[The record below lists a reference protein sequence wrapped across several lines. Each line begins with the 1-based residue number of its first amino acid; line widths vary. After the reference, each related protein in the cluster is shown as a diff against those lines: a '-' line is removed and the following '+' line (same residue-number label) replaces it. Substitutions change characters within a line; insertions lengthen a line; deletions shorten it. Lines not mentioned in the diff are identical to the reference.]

1 MLLVRNVT
9 VTAGARTLLSDVS
22 FTVQPGDK
30 IGLVGPNGA
39 GKTTL
44 MRILAGTGQP
54 VVGSVARSGAI
65 GYLAQDVDV
74 DADGGQTALERI
86 LTARQIGDIER
97 QMEETRVAM
106 ESASDAERDKLIQ
119 RFSRLDDEF
128 SARGGY
134 VAKAEAKRFASGL
147 GIATDE
153 LDQRV
158 ATMSG
163 GQRRRV
169 DLARLLFAETDTL
182 ILDEPTNHLDLDAKE
197 WLVRYLSDYSGGVLL
212 VSHDLP
218 LLDSAITTVLA
229 AGDGSIEPYRGNFSF
244 YLSDRER
251 RHEQRLKERRHQDS
265 EIARLEAGIQR
276 FKAKASM
283 ANTAKSWETRVERM
297 RSSLV
302 DVAREV
308 REINVSFP
316 QPVPSG
322 KIPLR
327 GTDLAKAYGQ
337 NVVFVDIDIVVD
349 RGDRL
354 VIMGLNGAGKTTLLR
369 ILAGVE
375 TPDLGEVEIGY
386 RVSVGYYAQE
396 HEDIHPTTTVL
407 AHMRQVSGL
416 PDRELRAILGLFLL
430 ADKTE
435 QEAGTL
441 SGGERTKLALA
452 RIVVGRHNV
461 LLLDEP
467 TNNLDPQAKAALLF
481 ALQRYEG
488 TVILV
493 SHDAEFVSELE
504 PTRAIVMPEGDADYF
519 DDSMLEL
526 VEERQR
532 RCRGIT
538 RSQQVL
544 CHRADPPSSSQ
555 DSSLVPLE
563 SGTQEPAF
571 SGAYRPLDSHGLPGR
586 ARIKG
591 ETGKEP

>member
-9 VTAGARTLLSDVS
+9 VSAGARTLLTDVS

-44 MRILAGTGQP
+44 LRVLAEGTQP
-54 VVGSVARSGAI
+54 EAGSVARSGSI
-65 GYLAQDVDV
+65 GYLPQEVPTA
-74 DADGGQTALERI
+74 GTGEETALERI

-97 QMEETRVAM
+97 QMERVRLAM
-106 ESASDAERDKLIQ
+106 EDVTGADRDKLIH
-119 RFSRLDDEF
+119 RFGRLDDEF

-134 VAKAEAKRFASGL
+134 PAKAEAKRFAAGL
-147 GIATDE
+147 GIGVDE
-153 LDQRV
+153 LDQPI

-169 DLARLLFAETDTL
+169 ELARLLFGEADTL
-182 ILDEPTNHLDLDAKE
+182 ILDEPTNHLDMDAKE
-197 WLVRYLSDYSGGVLL
+197 WLVRYLSGFAGGVLL

-218 LLDSAITTVLA
+218 LLDSSITMVLA
-229 AGDGSIEPYRGNFSF
+229 VDDGHIEPYRGNFSF
-244 YLSDRER
+244 YLQDRER
-251 RHEQRLKERRHQDS
+251 RHEQRLRERRRQDA

-276 FKAKASM
+276 FKAKA
-283 ANTAKSWETRVERM
+283 AKAKTAKSWETRVARM
-297 RSSLV
+297 RSGLV
-302 DVAREV
+302 DVTRDV
-308 REINVSFP
+308 REINVAFP
-316 QPVPSG
+316 QPEPSG

-327 GTDLAKAYGQ
+327 GTDLAKAYEM
-337 NVVFVDIDIVVD
+337 NVVFVDVDVVVD
-349 RGDRL
+349 RGDTL

-369 ILAGVE
+369 LLAGVE
-375 TPDLGEVEIGY
+375 LPDLGEVEVGHK
-386 RVSVGYYAQE
+386 VSVGYYAQE
-396 HEDIHPTTTVL
+396 HEDIHPATSVL
-407 AHMRQVSGL
+407 DHMRHASGL

-430 ADKTE
+430 ADKVD

-493 SHDAEFVSELE
+493 SHDTEFVAELE
-504 PTRAIVMPEGDADYF
+504 PTRAIIMPEGDAGYF
-519 DDSMLEL
+519 DESMLDL
-526 VEERQR
+526 VA
-532 RCRGIT
+532 
-538 RSQQVL
+538 L
-544 CHRADPPSSSQ
+544 A
-555 DSSLVPLE
+555 
-563 SGTQEPAF
+563 
-571 SGAYRPLDSHGLPGR
+571 
-586 ARIKG
+586 
-591 ETGKEP
+591 

>member
-1 MLLVRNVT
+1 MASTGAVLLVVSYLKAAESVSFTCSHPKAFFMLLVRNVT
-9 VTAGARTLLSDVS
+9 VSAGARTLLTEVS
-22 FTVQPGDK
+22 FTVQAGDK

-44 MRILAGTGQP
+44 MRILAGDTQP
-54 VVGSVARSGAI
+54 AIGSVARSGAI
-65 GYLAQDVDV
+65 GYLPQEVDV
-74 DADGGQTALERI
+74 DGDADETALERI

-97 QMEETRVAM
+97 QMERTRAAM
-106 ESASDAERDKLIQ
+106 EVASDTERDKLIH
-119 RFSRLDDEF
+119 RFARLDDEF

-147 GIATDE
+147 GIGVDE
-153 LDQRV
+153 LDQPV
-158 ATMSG
+158 VTMSG

-169 DLARLLFAETDTL
+169 ELARLLFAEPDIL
-182 ILDEPTNHLDLDAKE
+182 ILDEPTNHLDLDAKD

-229 AGDGSIEPYRGNFSF
+229 AGDGRIEPYRGNFSF

-251 RHEQRLKERRHQDS
+251 RHEQRLKERRHQDA

-283 ANTAKSWETRVERM
+283 ASTAKSWETRVERM
-297 RSSLV
+297 RSGLV

-308 REINVSFP
+308 REINVAFP
-316 QPVPSG
+316 QPEPSG

-327 GTDLAKAYGQ
+327 AADLAKAYGQ
-337 NVVFVDIDIVVD
+337 NVVFVDVDVIVD

-396 HEDIHPTTTVL
+396 HEDIHPTTSVL
-407 AHMRQVSGL
+407 DHMRQVSGL

-430 ADKTE
+430 ADKVE

-481 ALQRYEG
+481 ALQRFEG

-493 SHDAEFVSELE
+493 SHDVEFVSELE
-504 PTRAIVMPEGDADYF
+504 PTRAIIMPEGDADYF
-519 DDSMLEL
+519 NESMLEL
-526 VEERQR
+526 V
-532 RCRGIT
+532 
-538 RSQQVL
+538 
-544 CHRADPPSSSQ
+544 
-555 DSSLVPLE
+555 SL
-563 SGTQEPAF
+563 A
-571 SGAYRPLDSHGLPGR
+571 
-586 ARIKG
+586 
-591 ETGKEP
+591 

>member
-1 MLLVRNVT
+1 MASKGAARFDASYLKSCGSVSFTCSHQKVLFMLLVRNVT
-9 VTAGARTLLSDVS
+9 VTAGARTLLTDVS

-44 MRILAGTGQP
+44 MRILAGGAQP
-54 VVGSVARSGAI
+54 VAGSVARSGAI
-65 GYLAQDVDV
+65 GYLPQEVDGESEG
-74 DADGGQTALERI
+74 DDTALERI

-97 QMEETRVAM
+97 QMERTRSAM
-106 ESASDAERDKLIQ
+106 EVASDADRDKLIH
-119 RFSRLDDEF
+119 RFARLDDEF

-134 VAKAEAKRFASGL
+134 VAKAEAKRFASSL
-147 GIATDE
+147 GIGVDE

-169 DLARLLFAETDTL
+169 ELARLLFAETDTL
-182 ILDEPTNHLDLDAKE
+182 ILDEPTNHLDLDAKD
-197 WLVRYLSDYSGGVLL
+197 WLVRYLSDYPGGVLL

-229 AGDGSIEPYRGNFSF
+229 AGDGRIEPYRGNFSF

-251 RHEQRLKERRHQDS
+251 RHEQRLKERRHQDA
-265 EIARLEAGIQR
+265 EIARLEVGIRR

-283 ANTAKSWETRVERM
+283 AKTAKSWETRVERM
-297 RSSLV
+297 RSGLV

-308 REINVSFP
+308 REINVAFP
-316 QPVPSG
+316 QPEPSG

-337 NVVFVDIDIVVD
+337 NVVFVDVDVIVD

-396 HEDIHPTTTVL
+396 HEDIHPTTNVL
-407 AHMRQVSGL
+407 EHMRQVSGL

-430 ADKTE
+430 ADKIE

-467 TNNLDPQAKAALLF
+467 TNNLDPQAKSALLF
-481 ALQRYEG
+481 ALQRFEG

-493 SHDAEFVSELE
+493 SHDVEFVSELE

-519 DDSMLEL
+519 DTSMLDL
-526 VEERQR
+526 VA
-532 RCRGIT
+532 
-538 RSQQVL
+538 L
-544 CHRADPPSSSQ
+544 A
-555 DSSLVPLE
+555 
-563 SGTQEPAF
+563 
-571 SGAYRPLDSHGLPGR
+571 
-586 ARIKG
+586 
-591 ETGKEP
+591 